1 MSSGFTGKAE
11 GVDRAG
17 AGGTAKA
24 HFADNSRK
32 ADQDDKDKIRDQEST
47 ASVEGDAGWKHPDI
61 AHADCRTDAGQYKAP
76 SAVKRFSFS
85 HIISFQEFRLFIIM
99 KRSSFWITASVIRKL
114 LLLNE

>member
-1 MSSGFTGKAE
+1 MSSGFTGNAE

-17 AGGTAKA
+17 TGGTAKA
-24 HFADNSRK
+24 HFADNPRK

-76 SAVKRFSFS
+76 SAVKRFSFA
-85 HIISFQEFRLFIIM
+85 HIISFQEFRLFIIKNM
-99 KRSSFWITASVIRKL
+99 
-114 LLLNE
+114 